1 MDEEDTDPHKK
12 QVRKVIDLYKNM
24 PSQPPPIP
32 KRLIKFF
39 NILIEQEKFMFL
51 FYILKILFRVDSI
64 AKNIDQYFNIQLVK
78 DAEKDEMVHKI
89 EQEILDFSMDEEDIS
104 EKSNEQEF
112 EIPPLPEELKK
123 GLTFFIFNFLF
134 III

>member
-1 MDEEDTDPHKK
+1 MS
-12 QVRKVIDLYKNM
+12 L
-24 PSQPPPIP
+24 S
-32 KRLIKFF
+32 
-39 NILIEQEKFMFL
+39 
-51 FYILKILFRVDSI
+51 RVDSI

-112 EIPPLPEELKK
+112 DIPPLPEELKK
-123 GLTFFIFNFLF
+123 GFKFSYLIFFIY
-134 III
+134 

>member
-1 MDEEDTDPHKK
+1 M
-12 QVRKVIDLYKNM
+12 
-24 PSQPPPIP
+24 
-32 KRLIKFF
+32 
-39 NILIEQEKFMFL
+39 
-51 FYILKILFRVDSI
+51 DSI

-123 GLTFFIFNFLF
+123 GFTFFIFNFLC

>member
-1 MDEEDTDPHKK
+1 
-12 QVRKVIDLYKNM
+12 
-24 PSQPPPIP
+24 
-32 KRLIKFF
+32 
-39 NILIEQEKFMFL
+39 
-51 FYILKILFRVDSI
+51 
-64 AKNIDQYFNIQLVK
+64 
-78 DAEKDEMVHKI
+78 MVHKI

-123 GLTFFIFNFLF
+123 GFTFFIFNFLC